1 MVSLIR
7 FFEPHLFRGVAC
19 EMTDSTRDS
28 RTDLGKN
35 FRTAY
40 YETLGFK
47 EEASDLNLLEDLL
60 KADVIGNSGIERCV
74 V

>member
-1 MVSLIR
+1 M
-7 FFEPHLFRGVAC
+7 EAWHAC
-19 EMTDSTRDS
+19 AMSDT

-60 KADVIGNSGIERCV
+60 KADVIGKMNV
-74 V
+74 VWFNNFHHDHV